1 MGTISPSGTLD
12 DGLWQRVHDEIL
24 KPFVAGLRADQIN
37 FRGML
42 FPGLMVTKDGP
53 KVLEFNC
60 RFGDPETQVLMRRLD
75 SDLLDLIEA
84 ALEDRVTGQCPQ
96 WSAKSACCVVMAS
109 GGYPGSYK
117 TGHAISGLA
126 SADSSPDVVVFHAG
140 TKVAGDN
147 ITTSGGRVLGVT
159 SLAGTLSQARVGAYE
174 AVSKISF
181 VGCQFRRDI
190 GGVG

>member
-1 MGTISPSGTLD
+1 MGTVSPSGTLD
-12 DGLWQRVHDEIL
+12 EGLWQRVHDEIL
-24 KPFVAGLRADQIN
+24 KPFVAGLRADHIN

-42 FPGLMVTKDGP
+42 FPGLMLTKDGP

-84 ALEDRVTGQCPQ
+84 ALEDRVSGQQPRWNSQ
-96 WSAKSACCVVMAS
+96 AACCIVMAS

-117 TGHAISGLA
+117 TGHLISGLTDA
-126 SADSSPDVVVFHAG
+126 GANPDVVVFHAG
-140 TKVAGDN
+140 TKVEAGK
-147 ITTSGGRVLGVT
+147 TMTSGGRVLGVT
-159 SLAGTLSQARVGAYE
+159 CLADSISRARARAYE
-174 AVSKISF
+174 AVEQISF
-181 VGCQFRRDI
+181 EGCQFRRDI